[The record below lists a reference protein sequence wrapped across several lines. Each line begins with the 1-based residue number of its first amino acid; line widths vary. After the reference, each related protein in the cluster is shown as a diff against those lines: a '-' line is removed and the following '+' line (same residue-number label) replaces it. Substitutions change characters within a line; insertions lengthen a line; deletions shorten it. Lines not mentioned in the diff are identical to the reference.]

1 MSEIHSASPLTKL
14 KDLAPHEVLE
24 LLAQI
29 LRLFPPEFQHRV
41 KTIIDTLPATGDNMQ
56 KILEVVRAQWKGIQ
70 SQDRLQIAIV
80 GASQTG
86 KTTLLNAIEEGQS
99 PGSPTIF
106 SVVETPGLEEFLGF
120 RNSRRLPD
128 ELEQADLILLL
139 LDSRYDV
146 SEQTHK
152 LVRRLKGLGKPLL
165 VALNKCDLISNH
177 SEAAKKAQKT
187 LGERTVAVS
196 AFRTRTLEQ
205 LFRSVVAS
213 YATALYLLASSFPG
227 FRKTICHGIATQA
240 AIGSSLVGA
249 IPIPIS
255 DLLPIMAI
263 QTSMVLKIARAY
275 GHRIDRNRARE
286 LIPMLLSG
294 LVMREASHRLR
305 RQFPEKAKLIGLS
318 AAGIGT
324 YFLGRGT
331 ISYFDRF
338 SSLLGEKEFPRSVPA
353 AVLHSGR

>member
-24 LLAQI
+24 FLAQI

-128 ELEQADLILLL
+128 ELEQADLVLLL

-205 LFRSVVAS
+205 LFGPWSLLTPQPSTLLPAVSPDFARRSV
-213 YATALYLLASSFPG
+213 T
-227 FRKTICHGIATQA
+227 
-240 AIGSSLVGA
+240 
-249 IPIPIS
+249 
-255 DLLPIMAI
+255 
-263 QTSMVLKIARAY
+263 VL
-275 GHRIDRNRARE
+275 
-286 LIPMLLSG
+286 
-294 LVMREASHRLR
+294 RLR
-305 RQFPEKAKLIGLS
+305 R
-318 AAGIGT
+318 
-324 YFLGRGT
+324 
-331 ISYFDRF
+331 
-338 SSLLGEKEFPRSVPA
+338 LLVPA
-353 AVLHSGR
+353 WSERFPSLSVISFLLRPFKPAWC